1 LYEYVTF
8 TKIIIPMRSIFV
20 FAFLCGLFNS
30 CKKEVNTTDPITVMY
45 LAPQNIEYAK
55 GLSIKTHKNYKEIK
69 VSTPW
74 PDAKQELNY
83 ILYPK
88 GTKKPTASNNAIFIE
103 VPIERVVVTS
113 TTDIPMLEYLEMEKK
128 LVGFP
133 YTDYIS
139 SEKTRSLIDN
149 GSIKELG
156 KEYNLN
162 TEVVLELDPE
172 LVIGFSSNGNTKT
185 YDLIQKTGIPVVI
198 NGSWMEEHPLGR
210 AEWIKF
216 VAAFFGKEDKAE
228 KIFQNIKTTYINAV
242 SLAQNVTEVPTVL
255 SGNMFK
261 DVWHVPAGN
270 SYVAKFLK
278 DANTKY
284 LWADT
289 PKTGSIALNFESV
302 LEKAQNANLWI
313 GSGNA
318 TSLSEL
324 KNKNHQYA
332 LFDAFKNKNVYSS
345 TLKKGE
351 KGGLIYY
358 ELGPMRPDLI
368 LKDIIHIAHPKILT
382 NYEPYF
388 FEKLE

>member
-1 LYEYVTF
+1 MYRSF
-8 TKIIIPMRSIFV
+8 IIASIL
-20 FAFLCGLFNS
+20 FLFYS
-30 CKKEVNTTDPITVMY
+30 CKKENKQSEQLTVMY

-55 GLSIKTHKNYKEIK
+55 GLTIENRGTYKEIK
-69 VSTPW
+69 VTTPW
-74 PDAKQELNY
+74 PDANEELIY
-83 ILYPK
+83 ILHPK
-88 GTKKPTASNNAIFIE
+88 GTEKPFKSNKVTFIE

-113 TTDIPMLEYLEMEKK
+113 TTDIPMLEYLNLEQK

-139 SEKTRSLIDN
+139 SEKTRTLIDN

-162 TEVVLELDPE
+162 TEIVLELDPE
-172 LVIGFSSNGNTKT
+172 LVVGFSASGDTKS

-216 VAAFFGKEDKAE
+216 IAAFFGKESLAE
-228 KIFQNIKTTYINAV
+228 EVFQNIKKDYNEAITLTQSV
-242 SLAQNVTEVPTVL
+242 KDTPTVL

-261 DVWHVPAGN
+261 DVWHVPGGN

-284 LWADT
+284 LWEET
-289 PKTGSIALNFESV
+289 KKTGSIALSFESV
-302 LEKAQNANLWI
+302 LEKAQKADLWI
-313 GSGNA
+313 GSGNSR
-318 TSLSEL
+318 SLSEL
-324 KNKNHQYA
+324 KEKNHQYA
-332 LFDAFKNKNVYSS
+332 LFEAFKNKAVYSS
-345 TLKKGE
+345 TLKMGT

-358 ELGPMRPDLI
+358 ELGPMRPDLV
-368 LKDIIHIAHPKILT
+368 LKDIIQIAHPNLLT
-382 NYEPYF
+382 DYEPYF
-388 FEKLE
+388 FEKLN

>member
-1 LYEYVTF
+1 
-8 TKIIIPMRSIFV
+8 
-20 FAFLCGLFNS
+20 
-30 CKKEVNTTDPITVMY
+30 MY

-55 GLSIKTHKNYKEIK
+55 GLTIENRGTYKEIK
-69 VSTPW
+69 VTTPW
-74 PDAKQELNY
+74 PDANEELIY
-83 ILYPK
+83 ILHPK
-88 GTKKPTASNNAIFIE
+88 GTEKPFKSNKVTFIE

-113 TTDIPMLEYLEMEKK
+113 TTDIPMLEYLNLEQK

-139 SEKTRSLIDN
+139 SEKTRTLIDN

-162 TEVVLELDPE
+162 TEIVLELDPE
-172 LVIGFSSNGNTKT
+172 LVVGFSASGDTKS

-216 VAAFFGKEDKAE
+216 IAAFFGKESLAE
-228 KIFQNIKTTYINAV
+228 EVFQNIKKDYNEAITLTQSV
-242 SLAQNVTEVPTVL
+242 KDTPTVL

-261 DVWHVPAGN
+261 DVWHVPGGN

-284 LWADT
+284 LWEET
-289 PKTGSIALNFESV
+289 KKTGSIALSFESV
-302 LEKAQNANLWI
+302 LEKAQKADLWI
-313 GSGNA
+313 GSGNSR
-318 TSLSEL
+318 SLSEL
-324 KNKNHQYA
+324 KEKNHQYA
-332 LFDAFKNKNVYSS
+332 LFEAFKNKAVYSS
-345 TLKKGE
+345 TLKMGT

-358 ELGPMRPDLI
+358 ELGPMRPDLV
-368 LKDIIHIAHPKILT
+368 LKDIIQIAHPNLLT
-382 NYEPYF
+382 DYEPYF
-388 FEKLE
+388 FEKLN